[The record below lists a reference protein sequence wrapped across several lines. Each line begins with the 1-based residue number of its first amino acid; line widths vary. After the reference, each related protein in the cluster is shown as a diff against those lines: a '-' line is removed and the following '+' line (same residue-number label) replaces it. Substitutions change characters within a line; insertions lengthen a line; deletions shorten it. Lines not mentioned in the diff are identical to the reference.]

1 MIVKRAINL
10 LLRAFGSRR
19 REGHTSIMMNGAATT
34 PKATVIT
41 ANLQQANDLRTSYPG
56 IRVISLA
63 QIESLTGDHGPIV
76 IDHYALQSLLQAAA
90 ATITDRENKLR
101 QARLD
106 ILKIAESI
114 QTFLTDE
121 A

>member
-1 MIVKRAINL
+1 MQNTTSRPILFSAPMVRAIL
-10 LLRAFGSRR
+10 AGEKTQTRR
-19 REGHTSIMMNGAATT
+19 VLKPQPDAVETH
-34 PKATVIT
+34 
-41 ANLQQANDLRTSYPG
+41 
-56 IRVISLA
+56 
-63 QIESLTGDHGPIV
+63 
-76 IDHYALQSLLQAAA
+76 HYALQSLLQAAA